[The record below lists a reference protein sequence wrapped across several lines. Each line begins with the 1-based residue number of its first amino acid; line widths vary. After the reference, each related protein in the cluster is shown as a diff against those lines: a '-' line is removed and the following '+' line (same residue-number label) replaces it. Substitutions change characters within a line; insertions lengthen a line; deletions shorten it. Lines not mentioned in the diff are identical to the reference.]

1 MLVASQITSYKESIE
16 RNEPMGEPFLEVNG
30 LRKHFGGVQALKGVD
45 LRILAGQVH
54 GLVGANGA
62 GKSTLIRILAGVTNP
77 DGGTIFLDKQPV
89 VIANPQQATHLGLSF
104 IHQELNLVPK
114 FNVMQNMA
122 LGLPKATTLGLINWR
137 AVQREVIVAAERV
150 GITFPLD
157 VPVGELSVAEQ
168 WLVSIGRALV
178 RRARLIAM
186 DEPTASLSEGE
197 TRRLFQIIRELAAD
211 GIGILYVSHRLDE
224 ILDLCNDITVFKDG
238 QTILNTNV
246 RETNKQALVYAI
258 AGRNVE
264 INGSSEA
271 ASISSE
277 RVVLET
283 RGLSRG
289 QRVKDVSF
297 SLYRGEVLGLGGLVG
312 SGRTELAQLLFGAD
326 TPDKGEIYLEKV
338 LWNPESPDKAVAS
351 GIGFVPEER
360 RRQGLI
366 LDKSVSFN
374 INLPTFRYLRMTP
387 LIPLLNHRK
396 AANTARS
403 ISDRLHI
410 KTPSVE
416 TRVGDLSGGNQQKIV
431 IGKWLTRDLKVLILD
446 EPSRGVDVGARAEI
460 HKIIRELGAKGVAVI
475 VISSEVEELPGLCD
489 RVLVMA
495 EGRIVGE
502 LIGQNI
508 TKEAIIHTSYQ
519 NTISENGDVHE

>member
-1 MLVASQITSYKESIE
+1 MLAISPTTAAIASAE
-16 RNEPMGEPFLEVNG
+16 RKEPMREPFLEVKG

-45 LRILAGQVH
+45 LQLHSGKVH

-62 GKSTLIRILAGVTNP
+62 GKSTLIRILAGVTTP
-77 DGGTIFLDKQPV
+77 DAGAILLDKQPV
-89 VIANPQQATHLGLSF
+89 TIGNPQQATRLGLSF

-114 FNVMQNMA
+114 FNVMQNMT
-122 LGLPKATTLGLINWR
+122 LGLTKASTFGLINWR
-137 AVQREVIVAAERV
+137 MVQREVVSAAKRV

-157 VPVGELSVAEQ
+157 TPVGELSVAEQ

-211 GIGILYVSHRLDE
+211 GIGILYVSHRLEE
-224 ILDLCNDITVFKDG
+224 ILDLCDDITVFKDG
-238 QTILNTNV
+238 QAVLNTKV
-246 RETNKQALVYAI
+246 SETNKQALVYAI
-258 AGRNVE
+258 AGRNIV
-264 INGSSEA
+264 INGSSA
-271 ASISSE
+271 ATSISSGPI
-277 RVVLET
+277 VLEA

-289 QRVKDVSF
+289 RRVKNVSF
-297 SLYRGEVLGLGGLVG
+297 SLHRGEVLGLGGLVG
-312 SGRTELAQLLFGAD
+312 SGRTELVQLLFGAD
-326 TPDKGEIYLEKV
+326 RPDAGQILLENKF
-338 LWNPESPDKAVAS
+338 WNPVSPDHAVAS

-374 INLPTFRYLRMTP
+374 INLPSLKSQRMKP
-387 LIPLLNHRK
+387 FLPLLNHRK
-396 AANTARS
+396 AANTART
-403 ISDRLHI
+403 ISERLHV
-410 KTPSVE
+410 KTESVE
-416 TRVGDLSGGNQQKIV
+416 TRVADLSGGNQQKVV

-446 EPSRGVDVGARAEI
+446 EPTRGVDVGARAEI
-460 HKIIRELGAKGVAVI
+460 HKIIRELGANGVAVI

-495 EGRIVGE
+495 EGKIAGELVGE
-502 LIGQNI
+502 AI
-508 TKEAIIHTSYQ
+508 TKESIIHICYE
-519 NTISENGDVHE
+519 NTINENGDGHE

>member
-1 MLVASQITSYKESIE
+1 MLVASQITSSKENAE
-16 RNEPMGEPFLEVNG
+16 RKGPMREPFLEVNG

-45 LRILAGQVH
+45 LQIHAGQVH

-62 GKSTLIRILAGVTNP
+62 GKSTLIRILAGVTIP
-77 DGGTIFLDKQPV
+77 DAGTILLDKQPV
-89 VIANPQQATHLGLSF
+89 VITNPQQAAHLGLSF

-114 FNVMQNMA
+114 FNVIQNMA

-157 VPVGELSVAEQ
+157 LPVSELSVAEQ

-186 DEPTASLSEGE
+186 DEPTASLSEEE
-197 TRRLFQIIRELAAD
+197 TQRLFQIIRELVVD

-238 QTILNTNV
+238 QTVLHTNV

-258 AGRNVE
+258 AGRNVA
-264 INGSSEA
+264 INGPSETT
-271 ASISSE
+271 SISSAQ
-277 RVVLET
+277 VVLEA
-283 RGLSRG
+283 RGLSCGR
-289 QRVKDVSF
+289 RVKDVSF
-297 SLYRGEVLGLGGLVG
+297 SLHRGEVLGLGGLVG
-312 SGRTELAQLLFGAD
+312 SGRTELARLLFGAD
-326 TPDKGEIYLEKV
+326 SPDSGEIYLENV
-338 LWNPESPDKAVAS
+338 LWKPGRPDKAVAS

-374 INLPTFRYLRMTP
+374 LNLPTFKYLRMAP
-387 LIPLLNHRK
+387 LLPLLNHRK

-403 ISDRLHI
+403 VSNRLDI
-410 KTPSVE
+410 KMPSVE
-416 TRVGDLSGGNQQKIV
+416 TRAGDLSGGNQQKIV

-495 EGRIVGE
+495 EGKIAGE
-502 LIGQNI
+502 LTGQDI
-508 TKEAIIHTSYQ
+508 TKEAIIHISY
-519 NTISENGDVHE
+519 ENAINEKGDVNE